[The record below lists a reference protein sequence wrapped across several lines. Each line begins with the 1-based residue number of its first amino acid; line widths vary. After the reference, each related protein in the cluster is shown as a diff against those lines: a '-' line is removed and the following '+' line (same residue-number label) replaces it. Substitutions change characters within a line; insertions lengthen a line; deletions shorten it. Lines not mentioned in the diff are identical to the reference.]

1 MTKDSYSVAM
11 RKVDVAKNNYD
22 RQGIAEVFKYAV
34 KFTTLN
40 TPQLVQL
47 IDLQKRKQ
55 YRFYATY
62 GIFRGWEQCASKK
75 PHGERKEVSMI
86 YNPQSQHYEME
97 NNTHSSNTDKRQYI
111 DSTMIDEIVASL

>member
-40 TPQLVQL
+40 TPQLVEL

-62 GIFRGWEQCASKK
+62 GIFRGWKLDKETISKK
-75 PHGERKEVSMI
+75 LQKAEIAYASHIVVSDFI
-86 YNPQSQHYEME
+86 FDEKNYS
-97 NNTHSSNTDKRQYI
+97 YI
-111 DSTMIDEIVASL
+111 FH

>member
-1 MTKDSYSVAM
+1 MTKDSYSVGM

-34 KFTTLN
+34 KFTSLN
-40 TPQLVQL
+40 TPQLVAL

-62 GIFRGWEQCASKK
+62 GIFRGWKLDKETTSKK
-75 PHGERKEVSMI
+75 LQKAEIAYASHIAVSD
-86 YNPQSQHYEME
+86 YVFDEKNFS
-97 NNTHSSNTDKRQYI
+97 YI
-111 DSTMIDEIVASL
+111 FQ